1 MFDNILSVNS
11 ASPVVLKLYVSG
23 DGPRSQGAIRR
34 LRELCS
40 LHQECQVEIV
50 DVNEQPA
57 RAEQERIL
65 ATPTLV
71 RESPPPVR
79 RIVGDLTDTT
89 TLLMLL
95 DLREPI
101 EETL

>member
-1 MFDNILSVNS
+1 MNS
-11 ASPVVLKLYVSG
+11 ATQVVLKLYVSG

-40 LHQECQVEIV
+40 LHQECQIEIV
-50 DVNEQPA
+50 DVNRQPE

-65 ATPTLV
+65 ATPSLV

-89 TLLMLL
+89 TVLMLL
-95 DLREPI
+95 DLKEAI
-101 EETL
+101 EQSR